1 MDFFSFVKSL
11 KPGKKWVVYGLLL
24 VLAVAAS
31 LATHNILTDIKT
43 TSGEKVGTNF
53 FYLIS
58 SVGALGGILFSTK
71 NRLLELPHDDSLDR
85 NKFSLGF
92 IADILGGVGGAYVIF
107 LLLPFEFHKVTI
119 NELDHIN
126 PVLNGFEQIRIL
138 IQVIAI
144 SLIGGYGG
152 RALIEQ
158 VQTELLKQELDR
170 KLDIQSEKIEV
181 VDNQLKERL
190 NQLEQELSARRES
203 ERLNNRALVIA
214 RTMLQEIGKSA
225 DSQERKEEL
234 KILLNSSNPS
244 TRETICIETTKIREG
259 LALKLR
265 NYQENEKNGIAK
277 NVFTQDDYTKFYE
290 NNKTELTCLARSIA
304 TTSLVFA
311 SLLNA
316 VKNTDASSKDLAQDI
331 NQERKEF
338 EHRYEAQLA
347 YAKKDILYCKN
358 LQYEDASKKEWED
371 ILNHLKR
378 AIEKRPEDNPASFDT
393 GAFAY
398 YELNKAICLI
408 EIDGK
413 YSTNQPTEE
422 ALSRRICELLRDSQ
436 RDLLRHDTE
445 LKLIFPAWAW
455 VKLNK
460 KVAAGYGL
468 TNAEASS

>member
-92 IADILGGVGGAYVIF
+92 IADILGGIGGAYVIF
-107 LLLPFEFHKVTI
+107 LLLPFEFHKVSI

-170 KLDIQSEKIEV
+170 KLDIQSEKIGEKIEV
-181 VDNQLKERL
+181 VDNQLRERL
-190 NQLEQELSARRES
+190 NQVEQELSTRKES
-203 ERLNNRALVIA
+203 ERINSRALVIA

-225 DSQERKEEL
+225 DSQEREEEL
-234 KILLNSSNPS
+234 KMLLNSSSPS
-244 TRETICIETTKIREG
+244 TRETICIETTKIRDG

-265 NYQENEKNGIAK
+265 DYQENEKNGIAK
-277 NVFTQDDYTKFYE
+277 NVIIQEVYTSFYE
-290 NNKTELTCLARSIA
+290 NNKTELTCLARSMA
-304 TTSLVFA
+304 TTSLVFD

-316 VKNTDASSKDLAQDI
+316 VKNTDASSQDLAQDI

-358 LQYEDASKKEWED
+358 LQYEDASKKEWKD
-371 ILNHLKR
+371 ILNHCNR
-378 AIEKRPEDNPASFDT
+378 SEAGTPQRSNPS
-393 GAFAY
+393 
-398 YELNKAICLI
+398 LI
-408 EIDGK
+408 AHHQATTATTPDD
-413 YSTNQPTEE
+413 S
-422 ALSRRICELLRDSQ
+422 LLRDPAAVMASPRRGDGQ
-436 RDLLRHDTE
+436 SRPAPGTARHRG
-445 LKLIFPAWAW
+445 P
-455 VKLNK
+455 
-460 KVAAGYGL
+460 VAAGWW
-468 TNAEASS
+468 